1 MKYALITGASRG
13 LGKAI
18 ALRLAKDGF
27 AVIINYQSNREA
39 AEDTLKQV
47 TENGGTGE
55 LLPFDVS
62 DPKAIEAALESW
74 SNAHPDDYISVLVNN
89 AGIRQDNLMVF
100 MQEEQWNRV
109 LDTTL
114 NGFFFITRRLL
125 KDMMTH
131 RNGRI
136 INMASLSGLK
146 GMPGQA
152 NYSAAKAA
160 LIGATKALAQ
170 EVAARKVTVN
180 AIAPGFISTDM
191 TKELNEAE
199 LKKLVPLGIPLS
211 SVGLISSAD
220 FMGSYPDI
228 DPITGETVLKDKF
241 FKTEADMNELDNKL
255 KLVTQ
260 KQSVD
265 ISGIREI
272 ISVEPLIELSDLT
285 FLDISE
291 TSVEDITPL
300 RSVNKLKVL
309 RANSSFIE
317 DISSLRYCIT
327 LDH

>member
-18 ALRLAKDGF
+18 AIRLAKDGF
-27 AVIINYQSNREA
+27 AVVINYQSNREA
-39 AEDTLKQV
+39 AEETLKQIQ
-47 TENGGTGE
+47 EDGGMGE

-62 DPKAIEAALESW
+62 DPKAIETALESW
-74 SNAHPDDYISVLVNN
+74 QNAHPEDYISVLVNN

-100 MQEEQWNRV
+100 MQEEQWSRV

-114 NGFFFITRRLL
+114 NGFFYITRRLL

-146 GMPGQA
+146 GLPGQA

-180 AIAPGFISTDM
+180 AIAPGFIASDM

-199 LKKLVPLGIPLS
+199 LKKLIPLGRFGKPEEVAALTS
-211 SVGLISSAD
+211 FLASDDAA
-220 FMGSYPDI
+220 Y
-228 DPITGETVLKDKF
+228 ITGQV
-241 FKTEADMNELDNKL
+241 
-255 KLVTQ
+255 
-260 KQSVD
+260 
-265 ISGIREI
+265 ISINGG
-272 ISVEPLIELSDLT
+272 LYT
-285 FLDISE
+285 
-291 TSVEDITPL
+291 
-300 RSVNKLKVL
+300 
-309 RANSSFIE
+309 
-317 DISSLRYCIT
+317 
-327 LDH
+327 